1 MYIIVI
7 VIVICISEQRNSLSI
22 VMQDWSLCSTAST
35 AAVDGIYK
43 MNANGEREKEREMPM
58 VNARLARISSPDDS
72 AKPLQTIA

>member
-1 MYIIVI
+1 
-7 VIVICISEQRNSLSI
+7 
-22 VMQDWSLCSTAST
+22 MQEWSLCSTAST

-43 MNANGEREKEREMPM
+43 MNANGEKEREREREREREMPM

>member
-1 MYIIVI
+1 
-7 VIVICISEQRNSLSI
+7 
-22 VMQDWSLCSTAST
+22 MQDWSLCSTAST

-43 MNANGEREKEREMPM
+43 MNANGEREKEMPM

>member
-1 MYIIVI
+1 
-7 VIVICISEQRNSLSI
+7 
-22 VMQDWSLCSTAST
+22 MQDWSLCFTAST

-72 AKPLQTIA
+72 AKPRKTIEPCALQS